1 MRSSSYAWGV
11 GALLLAMV
19 GTGCSSEGAKREFTV
34 PKALCGVSV
43 PSRALSRLL
52 PSDGT
57 RISVLKDGGSEKGW
71 TLCQVKVDEKTVMEV
86 SQEWIVAGD
95 TARNI
100 LGHRLTIWQQKSAD
114 VGSVVYAAQG
124 GASLVRCRGKGVQ
137 KEDVSTL
144 IDVLKPGRP
153 DEAAMGQ
160 LVRGYTKSIEEKNP
174 CHPRH
179 G

>member
-1 MRSSSYAWGV
+1 MRSSAYTWGV

-19 GTGCSSEGAKREFTV
+19 GVAGCSSHGAKAEFTV
-34 PKALCGVSV
+34 PKSLCGVSV
-43 PSRALSRLL
+43 PSQSLSRLL
-52 PSDGT
+52 PADGA
-57 RISVLKDGGSEKGW
+57 RISVRKEGGPERGW
-71 TLCQVKVDEKTVMEV
+71 TLCQVKVDGKTVMEA

-114 VGSVVYAAQG
+114 GGSVVYAAEG
-124 GASLVRCRGKGVQ
+124 GASLIMCRGKGVQ

-160 LVRGYTKSIEEKNP
+160 IIRGYTKSLKAQNP
-174 CHPRH
+174 CQPD
-179 G
+179 

>member
-1 MRSSSYAWGV
+1 M
-11 GALLLAMV
+11 
-19 GTGCSSEGAKREFTV
+19 
-34 PKALCGVSV
+34 
-43 PSRALSRLL
+43 
-52 PSDGT
+52 
-57 RISVLKDGGSEKGW
+57 
-71 TLCQVKVDEKTVMEV
+71 KVDEKTVMEV

-114 VGSVVYAAQG
+114 GGSVVYAAQG
-124 GASLVRCRGKGVQ
+124 GASLVRCRGTGVQ

-160 LVRGYTKSIEEKNP
+160 LVRGYTKSMEEKNP